1 MPRTGEAGRRQVDDP
16 EREGFVNR
24 LRLFRAEGGMAL
36 IVALGAMLVLG
47 IAGTTVLYAAST
59 NTRSAGYSKAKGTA
73 FQLAE
78 AGLHEALSVVTNQPT
93 NDPTDP
99 NLLAARESP
108 YSTGTA
114 RWSGTFTDNPSGA
127 FWLITSTGEV
137 ANPSNLPPSEATR
150 TITAKVPVYP
160 VNTQPLAFQSWN
172 YVYSWGTGDPSGCDM
187 SMDSSQ
193 EIATRVMVSGNLCM
207 SSSSRLYGS
216 STELDVGGQ
225 LKIFGS
231 SHVGESG
238 SPIGRVDVT
247 GGCKYESNPVHS
259 PCGAADKVWASTITT
274 NAQLEAV
281 PTPDLNGWYTKASPG
296 PYRPCEVSSGTPPT
310 FDNDQGST
318 PNPAKRNRSVTGS
331 FDLTKSGSY
340 TCRTMLGGEV
350 YGELSWNDSTDV
362 LTVKGTIF
370 IDGNAKITQTARY
383 TGQATI
389 YLSGSLMIVGRM
401 CAVVSSGKC
410 NFTNGAWDPNTTL
423 LTIVANGGGGQA
435 DVDTNEAIA
444 LISSAEWQGALYGGS
459 GLKAQ
464 VESSSAFAGP
474 IIADEVSLNSSVDTT
489 PFGLIST
496 APSGMPGST
505 TVNARPD
512 KPQLFSG

>member
-1 MPRTGEAGRRQVDDP
+1 MD
-16 EREGFVNR
+16 R
-24 LRLFRAEGGMAL
+24 LRPPLFQCQDGVAL
-36 IVALGAMLVLG
+36 IVALGALLVLG
-47 IAGTTVLYAAST
+47 VVSTTAMYYAST
-59 NTRSAGYSKAKGTA
+59 NTRSASVSKASGTS

-78 AGLHEALSVVTNQPT
+78 AGLHEALAVLINQPA
-93 NDPTDP
+93 NDPT
-99 NLLAARESP
+99 NLTLLSTRTSP
-108 YSTGTA
+108 YTTGNVT
-114 RWSGTFTDNPSGA
+114 WGGTYDTGK
-127 FWLITSTGEV
+127 WTITSTGRV
-137 ANPSNLPPSEATR
+137 ANPAGVPPAESVR

-160 VNTQPLAFQSWN
+160 VNTQPLTFQAWN

-187 SMDSSQ
+187 SMESSQ
-193 EIATRVMVSGNLCM
+193 DISTRVMVAGNLCM
-207 SSSSRLYGS
+207 SSSSQLYGS

-231 SHVGESG
+231 AHVGASG
-238 SPIGRVDVT
+238 SPIGRADVG

-259 PCGAADKVWASTITT
+259 PCGSVDKVWASTITT
-274 NAQLEAV
+274 SAQLEPV
-281 PTPDLNGWYTKASPG
+281 PTTDLNGWYSKASPG
-296 PYRPCEVSSGTPPT
+296 AYHPCEVFSGTPPT

-350 YGELSWNDSTDV
+350 FGELSWNDTTDV

-370 IDGNAKITQTARY
+370 IDGNAKISQTARY

-389 YLSGSLMIVGRM
+389 YLSGSLLVSGRM

-410 NFTNGAWDPNTTL
+410 NFTSGAWDPNTAL
-423 LTIVANGGGGQA
+423 LTIVANGGGGQS
-435 DVDTNEAIA
+435 DVETTESIA
-444 LISSAEWQGALYGGS
+444 LISSSEWQGALYGGS
-459 GLKAQ
+459 GLKVQ
-464 VESSSAFAGP
+464 IESSTAFAGP

-496 APSGMPGST
+496 APSGMPGSA

>member
-1 MPRTGEAGRRQVDDP
+1 MPRTGEADRRPVDDAQS
-16 EREGFVNR
+16 EGFVNL
-24 LRLFRAEGGMAL
+24 LRLVRAESGMAL

-47 IAGTTVLYAAST
+47 IAGTTVLYSAST

-78 AGLHEALSVVTNQPT
+78 AGLHEALSVLTNQPT
-93 NDPTDP
+93 NDPT
-99 NLLAARESP
+99 NASLLATRNST
-108 YSTGTA
+108 YSTGTVT
-114 RWSGTFTDNPSGA
+114 WGGTYDSANAKWT
-127 FWLITSTGEV
+127 ITSTGKV
-137 ANPSNLPPSEATR
+137 ANPSNLLPSEAAR

-160 VNTQPLAFQSWN
+160 VNTQPLTFPAWN

-193 EIATRVMVSGNLCM
+193 EISTRVMVAGNLCM
-207 SSSSRLYGS
+207 SSSARLYGS

-231 SHVGESG
+231 AHVGESG
-238 SPIGRVDVT
+238 SPIGRADVSA
-247 GGCKYESNPVHS
+247 GCKYESNQPHS
-259 PCGAADKVWASTITT
+259 PCVSADKVWASTITT
-274 NAQLEAV
+274 SAQLEAV
-281 PTPDLNGWYTKASPG
+281 PTPDLNGWYLKASPG
-296 PYRPCEVSSGTPPT
+296 PYHPCEVSSSPPT

-350 YGELSWNDSTDV
+350 FGELSWNDSTDV

-389 YLSGSLMIVGRM
+389 YLSGSLMVSGRM

-410 NFTNGAWDPNTTL
+410 NFTSGAWDPNAAL
-423 LTIVANGGGGQA
+423 LTIVANGGGGQS
-435 DVDTNEAIA
+435 DVDTSESIA
-444 LISSAEWQGALYGGS
+444 LISSAEWQGALYGGA

-496 APSGMPGST
+496 APSGMPGSA